1 MSELD
6 VAVNKALD
14 VRLATVEK
22 SAQWVKW
29 LVYGAFALGAWVATI
44 QLAIDQTRTDV
55 RRLEVQLEESRAE
68 IRRLSEDTAVIKA
81 GVLEIRDDLKEVK
94 SDLKERN

>member
-6 VAVNKALD
+6 IAVNKALD

-29 LVYGAFALGAWVATI
+29 LVYGAFALGVWVATI

-81 GVLEIRDDLKEVK
+81 TVSEIKDTVKEIRTDLKEK
-94 SDLKERN
+94 N

>member
-1 MSELD
+1 VSELD
-6 VAVNKALD
+6 IAVNKALD

-29 LVYGAFALGAWVATI
+29 LVYGAFALGVWVATI

-81 GVLEIRDDLKEVK
+81 TVSEIKDTVKEIRT
-94 SDLKERN
+94 DLKERN

>member
-6 VAVNKALD
+6 IAVNKALD

-29 LVYGAFALGAWVATI
+29 LVYGAFALGVWVATI

-81 GVLEIRDDLKEVK
+81 TVSEIKDTVKEIRT
-94 SDLKERN
+94 DLKERN